1 MQLAKTGPR
10 PRGRFG
16 RTARLLAIGLAQAAV
31 LAPPALAGGTGESIR
46 FRVLEGSY
54 GLQAHGTGA
63 SQGACYD
70 GGVATSASASVNAR
84 TGRQE
89 EPAGSV
95 TAEPSGALSG
105 SISAASTSGSGS
117 ESWNGCTGAF
127 PPKSCS
133 ETATGEGFGS
143 WDVAIKAAADASD
156 AELEWTTP
164 ALALR
169 VGSATCVLPPIVQT
183 RPILLHSRVPL
194 EQLLSGDPV
203 TLSVAGGDTQ
213 NGGGPGATLGATF
226 SLSLKVQAIGVLSI
240 RTAAATNFV
249 ETGGRWPFSFDADWS
264 DEICASPP
272 PGSPSPLAYAVIG
285 TDRARLRAL
294 LGAPQEGLAR
304 NAAFGPNAFR
314 LGARSNGKRINARSR
329 SEAGASFEAAA
340 NALHV
345 RGGRSMAAG
354 NGVFYGG
361 RIACRRAARS
371 PYKVAKSA
379 PRVLCR
385 NRRQL
390 PGKAWS
396 GLTEIMRAKLEAL
409 YAALDSDQVC
419 YGLSSGYR
427 SKEDQQKAYDDWH
440 RRADRSNPADRDNR
454 TLNQLCPGGEVGNG
468 PMRGFLQCPTGWDRN
483 GVAQNGPGR
492 PGFSRHEKGE
502 AADLKLAFGALTGR
516 FDPTDGERRADVRA
530 RFAAYVLRV
539 PGLCPSPARDPGHIE
554 LPYSVTQR
562 DASGR
567 EVVEPPRCHFSDGA
581 EASSAAWARR
591 AARPSARRRSRQ
603 PAVSTGRALALA
615 SAIGKRFV
623 SRSRTDSYLD
633 WSAGSCR
640 ASRRGATC
648 RLAVSG
654 ENGRRPFTCR
664 TYVRVRNSGRRTVA
678 AVLGRRTRC
687 R

>member
-1 MQLAKTGPR
+1 MRYAKTGPR
-10 PRGRFG
+10 PGGRFG
-16 RTARLLAIGLAQAAV
+16 RTARLLAIALVPAAV

-95 TAEPSGALSG
+95 TVEPSGALSG

-156 AELEWTTP
+156 AELEWATP
-164 ALALR
+164 PLALR

-183 RPILLHSRVPL
+183 RPILLHSRIPL

-213 NGGGPGATLGATF
+213 NGGGPGATIGAAY
-226 SLSLKVQAIGVLSI
+226 SLSLKVQAIGVLSVS
-240 RTAAATNFV
+240 TSAARDVV
-249 ETGGRWPFSFDADWS
+249 EAGGRWPFSFDAAWS
-264 DEICASPP
+264 DETCASPP
-272 PGSPSPLAYAVIG
+272 PGSPAPLAYAVIG
-285 TDRARLRAL
+285 ADRARLRAL

-314 LGARSNGKRINARSR
+314 LGTRHNGRRISARSR
-329 SEAGASFEAAA
+329 SDGGASFEAAA

-345 RGGRSMAAG
+345 RGGRSMPAG

-361 RIACRRAARS
+361 RIACRRSARAR
-371 PYKVAKSA
+371 YKVARSA

-385 NRRQL
+385 NRRRL
-390 PGKAWS
+390 SGTAWG
-396 GLTEIMRAKLEAL
+396 GLTATMRARLEAL

-419 YGLSSGYR
+419 YALSSGYR
-427 SKEDQQKAYDDWH
+427 SEKDQQKAYDEWH
-440 RRADRSNPADRDNR
+440 RRADRSNPADRGNR
-454 TLNQLCPGGEVGNG
+454 TLNQLCPGGEIGNG
-468 PMRGFLQCPTGWDRN
+468 PMRGFLQCPSGWDRN
-483 GVAQNGPGR
+483 GVAQNGPAR
-492 PGFSRHEKGE
+492 PGSSRHEKGE

-554 LPYSVTQR
+554 LPYSVPGR
-562 DASGR
+562 DARGN
-567 EVVEPPRCHFSDGA
+567 VVMDPPRCHFSDGA
-581 EASSAAWARR
+581 QASSAAWTHR
-591 AARPSARRRSRQ
+591 AARPSARRR
-603 PAVSTGRALALA
+603 TGITAARALALA
-615 SAIGKRFV
+615 AGIGKRFV
-623 SRSRTDSYLD
+623 ERSRTDSYLD

-640 ASRRGATC
+640 ASRGGATC

-664 TYVRVRNSGRRTVA
+664 TYVRIRKSGRRTIA